1 MRGFCHIGVE
11 SEKWAG
17 TASSGFWTLSPLGWA
32 QTQDPGSA
40 CAASAAGWLHLRRG
54 LWALEVLTQGRDK
67 ATVSKSLL
75 VSCALCHIF
84 TVQHPLQSGCPRK
97 PQDSVL
103 ISQGLQQQQL
113 GMGGPAGAT
122 AGFAVIPVATEVHF
136 DCQCTVGAWLV
147 LAAVIWRWDTVQKG
161 RIKCWKTNG
170 KQLPGSPTLAIL
182 SSQKQELTK
191 VSPAATL

>member
-1 MRGFCHIGVE
+1 MGRYCFLWLLD
-11 SEKWAG
+11 SEPSGMG
-17 TASSGFWTLSPLGWA
+17 TDT
-32 QTQDPGSA
+32 GSWECMCSFRSRVA
-40 CAASAAGWLHLRRG
+40 PS
-54 LWALEVLTQGRDK
+54 E
-67 ATVSKSLL
+67 KSLL

-147 LAAVIWRWDTVQKG
+147 LAAVIWGLCGAWLQVTSLSANRLHQWVTSTDNV
-161 RIKCWKTNG
+161 
-170 KQLPGSPTLAIL
+170 GSLVTLHVSHPHTYPTCFGAL
-182 SSQKQELTK
+182 
-191 VSPAATL
+191 

>member
-1 MRGFCHIGVE
+1 MGRYCFLWLLD
-11 SEKWAG
+11 SEPSGMG
-17 TASSGFWTLSPLGWA
+17 TDT
-32 QTQDPGSA
+32 GSWECMCSFRSRVA
-40 CAASAAGWLHLRRG
+40 PS
-54 LWALEVLTQGRDK
+54 E
-67 ATVSKSLL
+67 KSLL

-170 KQLPGSPTLAIL
+170 KTAPRVPTLAIL

-191 VSPAATL
+191 ISPAATL